1 MHSNYIY
8 KMCGIA
14 GIISPKKT
22 VIQPKSLK
30 TMSETLS
37 HRGPDGEG
45 FWINKENTAGLSHRR
60 LAIIDLTAAAAQPM
74 HYLNRYSIVYNGEIY
89 NYKELKTDLQKAGYH
104 FTTQSDT
111 EVILASYD
119 FYKDACV
126 KYFDGMFSF
135 AIWDEKLNELFCA
148 RDIFGEKPFYYFL
161 DNDVFAFASEMKA
174 LWAAGVTKCAD
185 EKMMVN
191 YLALGQVQHAGNKS
205 QTFFKHIFSLP
216 PAHTGVLSLST
227 MHFTLFRYR
236 DINKQ
241 NCIEISEKEAV
252 EKFEFLLENSVKL
265 RLRSD
270 VAVGSSLSG
279 GIDSSTIAFY
289 IKKNSE
295 AKRNFKT
302 FSAVF
307 PGFNKDE
314 SIFIY
319 ELCNKFKLNNY
330 TVTPNAEG
338 LLKDF
343 EKLCYHQE
351 EPFPS
356 SSIYAQYKVYELA
369 AANNIKVL
377 LDGQGADETLS
388 GYTKYLHWYL
398 QEIAAK
404 GKHKEVKKQRIL
416 LQKANI
422 PLQWNF
428 KNILAAYLPSHA
440 ALALE
445 KREYNKIVQSQF
457 IHSQQLQKIKGKEWQ
472 GIYKPV
478 VTKLNDILYNDTMQ
492 HGLEELLRFADRN
505 SMAHGTEVRLPFLNF
520 ELASF
525 IFSLPSSF
533 KIRDGF
539 TKYILRKTMSGKIP
553 DSILWNTNKIGFET
567 PQKIW
572 MENKQVQEMILF
584 SKEKLVKDNILN
596 ASVLKN
602 EIEPKHAHE
611 ADNIDWRFLNLAKI
625 L

>member
-1 MHSNYIY
+1 
-8 KMCGIA
+8 MCGIA
-14 GIISPKKT
+14 GIISTQKE
-22 VIQPKSLK
+22 IIHNRSLK
-30 TMSETLS
+30 TMSDSLS

-45 FWINKENTAGLSHRR
+45 LWINKENTAGLSHRR
-60 LAIIDLTAAAAQPM
+60 LAIIDLSAAAAQPM

-89 NYKELKTDLQKAGYH
+89 NYKELKSDLQKAGYH

-135 AIWDEKLNELFCA
+135 AIWDDQLKNLFCA

-161 DNDVFAFASEMKA
+161 YNNVFAFASEMKS
-174 LWAAGVTKCAD
+174 LWAVGVEKSAD

-191 YLALGQVQHAGNKS
+191 YLALGQVQNAADKS
-205 QTFFKHIFSLP
+205 QTFYKHIFALP

-227 MHFTLFRYR
+227 MHFTLSRYR
-236 DINKQ
+236 DIDKQ
-241 NCIEISEKEAV
+241 NCIEISEGEAV
-252 EKFEFLLENSVKL
+252 KKLENLLQNSVAR

-279 GIDSSTIAFY
+279 GLDSSTIAYF
-289 IKKNSE
+289 IQQKVHKKSD
-295 AKRNFKT
+295 FKT

-314 SIFIY
+314 SVFIN
-319 ELCNKFKLNNY
+319 ELCNNFTLTNL

-351 EPFPS
+351 EPFQS

-369 AANNIKVL
+369 AANNIKVV

-398 QEIAAK
+398 QELSAK
-404 GKHKEVKKQRIL
+404 GKYIEVKKQKDL
-416 LQKANI
+416 LQKAGI
-422 PLQWNF
+422 PFKWDF
-428 KNILAAYLPSHA
+428 KNILAAYLPSHT

-445 KREYNKIVQSQF
+445 KREYNKIINSKV
-457 IHSQQLQKIKGKEWQ
+457 IHSRLLQKIKGREWQ
-472 GIYKPV
+472 GIYKPM
-478 VTKLNDILYNDTMQ
+478 VTKLNDILYSNTMQ
-492 HGLEELLRFADRN
+492 HGLEELLRYADRN

-520 ELASF
+520 ELVNF
-525 IFSLPSSF
+525 IFSLPSSY
-533 KIRDGF
+533 KIKDGF
-539 TKYILRKTMSGKIP
+539 TKYILRKTMMDKIP
-553 DSILWNTNKIGFET
+553 DKILWNTNKIGFET
-567 PQKIW
+567 PQKSW
-572 MENKQVQEMILF
+572 MENSQIQEMIF
-584 SKEKLVKDNILN
+584 SSKEQLVKDNILN

-602 EIEPKHAHE
+602 SIEPKHAHE
-611 ADNIDWRFLNLAKI
+611 AENMDWRFLNLAKI

>member
-1 MHSNYIY
+1 
-8 KMCGIA
+8 MCGIA

-22 VIQPKSLK
+22 IIQQRSLK
-30 TMSETLS
+30 TMSDTLS

-45 FWINKENTAGLSHRR
+45 FWINKENTVGLSHRR
-60 LAIIDLTAAAAQPM
+60 LAIIDLSDAAAQPM

-104 FTTQSDT
+104 FITRSDT

-119 FYKDACV
+119 FYKDDCV

-161 DNDVFAFASEMKA
+161 DNGVFAFASEMKA
-174 LWAAGVTKCAD
+174 LWAVGVTKKAD

-205 QTFFKHIFSLP
+205 QTFYKHIFSLP
-216 PAHTGVLSLST
+216 SAHTGLLSLST
-227 MHFTLFRYR
+227 MHFTLSRYR

-241 NCIEISEKEAV
+241 NSIEISEEEAV
-252 EKFEFLLENSVKL
+252 KKLEFLLQNSVAR

-270 VAVGSSLSG
+270 VAIGSSLSG
-279 GIDSSTIAFY
+279 GLDSSTIAYF
-289 IKKNSE
+289 IQQKADTKKN
-295 AKRNFKT
+295 RFKT

-314 SIFIY
+314 SIFID
-319 ELCNKFKLNNY
+319 ELCNTYNLSNF
-330 TVTPNAEG
+330 TATPNAEG

-416 LQKANI
+416 LQKAKI

-428 KNILAAYLPSHA
+428 KNILAAYLPSHT

-445 KREYNKIVQSQF
+445 KREYNKIIDSTF
-457 IHSQQLQKIKGKEWQ
+457 IHNQLLKKIKGKEWN
-472 GIYKPV
+472 GIHKPI
-478 VTKLNDILYNDTMQ
+478 VTKLNDILYNNTMQ

-520 ELASF
+520 ELVSF

-533 KIRDGF
+533 KIKDGF
-539 TKYILRKTMSGKIP
+539 TKYILRKTMTGKIP
-553 DSILWNTNKIGFET
+553 DNILWNTNKIGFET
-567 PQKIW
+567 PQKCW
-572 MENKQVQEMILF
+572 MENKQVQEMIF
-584 SKEKLVKDNILN
+584 SSKEKLVKDNILN

-611 ADNIDWRFLNLAKI
+611 AENIDWRFLNLAKI

>member
-1 MHSNYIY
+1 
-8 KMCGIA
+8 MCGIA
-14 GIISPKKT
+14 GIISTQKE
-22 VIQPKSLK
+22 IIHNRSLK
-30 TMSETLS
+30 TMSDSLS

-45 FWINKENTAGLSHRR
+45 LWINKENTAGLSHRR
-60 LAIIDLTAAAAQPM
+60 LAIIDLSAAAAQPM

-89 NYKELKTDLQKAGYH
+89 NYKELKSDLQKAGYY

-135 AIWDEKLNELFCA
+135 AIWDDQLKNLFCA
-148 RDIFGEKPFYYFL
+148 RDVFGEKPFYYFL
-161 DNDVFAFASEMKA
+161 DNNVFSFASEMKS
-174 LWAAGVTKCAD
+174 LWAVGIEKSAD

-191 YLALGQVQHAGNKS
+191 YLALGQVQNAADKS
-205 QTFFKHIFSLP
+205 QTFYKHIFSLP

-227 MHFTLFRYR
+227 MHFTLSRYR
-236 DINKQ
+236 DIDKQ
-241 NCIEISEKEAV
+241 NCIEISEGEAV
-252 EKFEFLLENSVKL
+252 EKLENLLQNSVAR

-270 VAVGSSLSG
+270 VPVGSSLSG
-279 GIDSSTIAFY
+279 GLDSSTIAYF
-289 IKKNSE
+289 IQQKVHKKSD
-295 AKRNFKT
+295 FKT

-314 SIFIY
+314 SVFIN
-319 ELCNKFKLNNY
+319 ELCNNFTLTNF

-351 EPFPS
+351 EPFQS

-369 AANNIKVL
+369 AANNIKVV

-398 QEIAAK
+398 QELSAK
-404 GKHKEVKKQRIL
+404 GKYIEVKKQKDL
-416 LQKANI
+416 LQKAGI
-422 PLQWNF
+422 PFKWDF
-428 KNILAAYLPSHA
+428 KNILAAYLPSHT

-445 KREYNKIVQSQF
+445 KREYNKIINSKV
-457 IHSQQLQKIKGKEWQ
+457 IHSRLLQKIKGREWQ
-472 GIYKPV
+472 GIYKPT
-478 VTKLNDILYNDTMQ
+478 VTKLNDILYSNTMQ
-492 HGLEELLRFADRN
+492 HGLEELLRYADRN

-520 ELASF
+520 ELVNF
-525 IFSLPSSF
+525 IFSLPSSY
-533 KIRDGF
+533 KIKDGF
-539 TKYILRKTMSGKIP
+539 TKYILRKTMMDKIP
-553 DSILWNTNKIGFET
+553 DKILWNTNKIGFET
-567 PQKIW
+567 PQKSW
-572 MENKQVQEMILF
+572 MENSQIQEMIF
-584 SKEKLVKDNILN
+584 SSKEQLVKDNILN

-602 EIEPKHAHE
+602 SIEPKHAHE
-611 ADNIDWRFLNLAKI
+611 AENMDWRFLNLAKI

>member
-1 MHSNYIY
+1 
-8 KMCGIA
+8 MCGIA
-14 GIISPKKT
+14 GIISTQKE
-22 VIQPKSLK
+22 IIHNRSLK
-30 TMSETLS
+30 TMSDSLS

-45 FWINKENTAGLSHRR
+45 LWINKENTAGLSHRR
-60 LAIIDLTAAAAQPM
+60 LAIIDLSAAAAQPM

-89 NYKELKTDLQKAGYH
+89 NYKELKSDLQKAGYH

-135 AIWDEKLNELFCA
+135 AIWDDQLKNLFCA
-148 RDIFGEKPFYYFL
+148 RDVFGEKPFYYFL
-161 DNDVFAFASEMKA
+161 DNNVFSFASEMKS
-174 LWAAGVTKCAD
+174 LWAVGIEKSAD

-191 YLALGQVQHAGNKS
+191 YLALGQVQNAADKS
-205 QTFFKHIFSLP
+205 QTFYKHIFSLP

-227 MHFTLFRYR
+227 MHFTLSRYR
-236 DINKQ
+236 DIDKQ
-241 NCIEISEKEAV
+241 NCIEISEGEAV
-252 EKFEFLLENSVKL
+252 EKLENLLQNSVAR

-279 GIDSSTIAFY
+279 GLDSSTIAYF
-289 IKKNSE
+289 IQQKVHKKSD
-295 AKRNFKT
+295 FKT

-314 SIFIY
+314 SVFIN
-319 ELCNKFKLNNY
+319 ELCNKFTLTNF

-351 EPFPS
+351 EPFQS

-398 QEIAAK
+398 QELSAK
-404 GKHKEVKKQRIL
+404 GKYIEVKKQKDL
-416 LQKANI
+416 LQKAGI
-422 PLQWNF
+422 PFKWDF
-428 KNILAAYLPSHA
+428 KNILAAYLPSHT

-445 KREYNKIVQSQF
+445 KREYNKI
-457 IHSQQLQKIKGKEWQ
+457 IHSKVIHSRLLQKIKGREWQ

-478 VTKLNDILYNDTMQ
+478 VTKLNDVLYSNTMQ
-492 HGLEELLRFADRN
+492 HGLEELLRYADRN

-520 ELASF
+520 ELVNF
-525 IFSLPSSF
+525 IFSLPSSY
-533 KIRDGF
+533 KIKDGF
-539 TKYILRKTMSGKIP
+539 TKYILRKTMMDKIP
-553 DSILWNTNKIGFET
+553 DKILWNTNKIGFET
-567 PQKIW
+567 PQKSW
-572 MENKQVQEMILF
+572 MENSQIQEMIF
-584 SKEKLVKDNILN
+584 SSKEQLVKDNILN

-602 EIEPKHAHE
+602 SIEPKHAHE
-611 ADNIDWRFLNLAKI
+611 AENMDWRFLNLAKI

>member
-1 MHSNYIY
+1 
-8 KMCGIA
+8 MCGIA
-14 GIISPKKT
+14 GIISPQKT
-22 VIQPKSLK
+22 IIQPTSLK
-30 TMSETLS
+30 TMSDSLS

-45 FWINKENTAGLSHRR
+45 SWINKENTAGLSHRR
-60 LAIIDLTAAAAQPM
+60 LAIIDLSDAAAQPM
-74 HYLNRYSIVYNGEIY
+74 HYLSRYSIVYNGEIY
-89 NYKELKTDLQKAGYH
+89 NYKELKADLQKAGYH

-111 EVILASYD
+111 EVILASFD
-119 FYKDACV
+119 FYKEDCV

-161 DNDVFAFASEMKA
+161 NNGVFAFASEMKA
-174 LWAAGVTKCAD
+174 LWAAGVSKSAD

-191 YLALGQVQHAGNKS
+191 YLALGQVQNAANKS
-205 QTFFKHIFSLP
+205 QTFYKDIFSLP
-216 PAHTGVLSLST
+216 PAHTGLLSLST
-227 MHFTLFRYR
+227 MGFTISRYK
-236 DINKQ
+236 DVNKE
-241 NCIEISEKEAV
+241 NTIKISEKEAI
-252 EKFEFLLENSVKL
+252 EKLEFLLENSVKR

-270 VAVGSSLSG
+270 VAIGSSLSG
-279 GIDSSTIAFY
+279 GIDSSTIAYF
-289 IKKNSE
+289 IKQNVSTNKTL
-295 AKRNFKT
+295 KT

-307 PGFNKDE
+307 PGFDKDE
-314 SIFIY
+314 SIFIN
-319 ELCNKFKLNNY
+319 ELCNNFKLDNY
-330 TVTPNAEG
+330 SVTPNSEE

-343 EKLCYHQE
+343 DNLCYHQE

-377 LDGQGADETLS
+377 LDGQGADETLG

-398 QEIAAK
+398 QELCAK
-404 GKHKEVKKQRIL
+404 GRHFDAKKQRLL

-428 KNILAAYLPSHA
+428 KNILAAYLPSHT

-445 KREYNKIVQSQF
+445 KREFNKIVNSQF
-457 IHSQQLQKIKGKEWQ
+457 INSQLLKKIKGKEWQ

-478 VTKLNDILYNDTMQ
+478 VTKLNDILYNNTMQ

-520 ELASF
+520 ELVDF

-533 KIRDGF
+533 KIKDGF
-539 TKYILRKTMSGKIP
+539 TKYILRKTMAGKIP
-553 DSILWNTNKIGFET
+553 ENILWNTRKVGFET
-567 PQKIW
+567 PQKSW
-572 MENKQVQEMILF
+572 MENKQVQEMIF
-584 SKEKLVKDNILN
+584 SCKEKLVKDNILN
-596 ASVLKN
+596 TSVLKTN
-602 EIEPKHAHE
+602 IAPKHAHE
-611 ADNIDWRFLNLAKI
+611 AENIDWRFLNLAKI

>member
-1 MHSNYIY
+1 
-8 KMCGIA
+8 MCGIA
-14 GIISPKKT
+14 GIISTQKE
-22 VIQPKSLK
+22 IIHNKSLK
-30 TMSETLS
+30 TMSDSLS

-45 FWINKENTAGLSHRR
+45 LWINNENTAGLSHRR
-60 LAIIDLTAAAAQPM
+60 LAIIDLSAAAAQPM

-89 NYKELKTDLQKAGYH
+89 NYKELKSDLQKAGYY

-135 AIWDEKLNELFCA
+135 AIWDDQLKNLFCA
-148 RDIFGEKPFYYFL
+148 RDVFGEKPFYYFL
-161 DNDVFAFASEMKA
+161 DNNVFSFASEMKS
-174 LWAAGVTKCAD
+174 LWAVGIEKSAD

-191 YLALGQVQHAGNKS
+191 YLALGQVQNAADKS
-205 QTFFKHIFSLP
+205 QTFYKHIFSLP

-227 MHFTLFRYR
+227 MHFTLSRYR
-236 DINKQ
+236 DIDKQ
-241 NCIEISEKEAV
+241 NCIEISEGEAV
-252 EKFEFLLENSVKL
+252 EKLENLLQNSVAR

-279 GIDSSTIAFY
+279 GLDSSTIAYF
-289 IKKNSE
+289 IQQKVHKKND
-295 AKRNFKT
+295 FKT

-314 SIFIY
+314 SVFIN
-319 ELCNKFKLNNY
+319 ELCNNFTLTNL

-351 EPFPS
+351 EPFQS

-398 QEIAAK
+398 QELSAK
-404 GKHKEVKKQRIL
+404 GKYIEVKKQKDL
-416 LQKANI
+416 LQKAGI
-422 PLQWNF
+422 PFKWDF
-428 KNILAAYLPSHA
+428 KNILAAYLPSHT

-445 KREYNKIVQSQF
+445 KREYNKIINSKV
-457 IHSQQLQKIKGKEWQ
+457 IHSRLLQKIKGREWQ
-472 GIYKPV
+472 GIYKPM
-478 VTKLNDILYNDTMQ
+478 VTKLNDILYSNTMQ
-492 HGLEELLRFADRN
+492 HGLEELLRYADRN

-520 ELASF
+520 ELVNF
-525 IFSLPSSF
+525 IFSLPSSY
-533 KIRDGF
+533 KIKDGF
-539 TKYILRKTMSGKIP
+539 TKYILRKTMMDKIP
-553 DSILWNTNKIGFET
+553 DKILWNTNKIGFET
-567 PQKIW
+567 PQKSW
-572 MENKQVQEMILF
+572 MENSQIQEMIF
-584 SKEKLVKDNILN
+584 SSKEQLVKDNILN

-602 EIEPKHAHE
+602 SIEPKHAHE
-611 ADNIDWRFLNLAKI
+611 AENMDWRFLNLAKI

>member
-1 MHSNYIY
+1 
-8 KMCGIA
+8 MCGIA
-14 GIISPKKT
+14 GIISTQKE
-22 VIQPKSLK
+22 IIHNRSLK
-30 TMSETLS
+30 TMSDSLS

-60 LAIIDLTAAAAQPM
+60 LAIIDLSAAAAQPM

-89 NYKELKTDLQKAGYH
+89 NYKELKYDLQKAGYH

-135 AIWDEKLNELFCA
+135 AIWDDQLKNLFCA

-161 DNDVFAFASEMKA
+161 YNNVFAFASEMKS
-174 LWAAGVTKCAD
+174 LWAVGVEKSAD

-191 YLALGQVQHAGNKS
+191 YLALGQVQNAADKS
-205 QTFFKHIFSLP
+205 QTFYKHIFSLP

-227 MHFTLFRYR
+227 MHFTLSRYR
-236 DINKQ
+236 DIDKQ
-241 NCIEISEKEAV
+241 NCIEISEGEAI
-252 EKFEFLLENSVKL
+252 EKLENLLQNSVAR

-270 VAVGSSLSG
+270 VTVGSSLSG
-279 GIDSSTIAFY
+279 GLDSSTIAYF
-289 IKKNSE
+289 IQQKVDKKS
-295 AKRNFKT
+295 NFKT

-314 SIFIY
+314 SVFIN
-319 ELCNKFKLNNY
+319 ELCNNFTLTNL

-351 EPFPS
+351 EPFQS

-369 AANNIKVL
+369 AANNIKVV

-398 QEIAAK
+398 QELSAK
-404 GKHKEVKKQRIL
+404 GKYIEVKKQKDL
-416 LQKANI
+416 LQKAGI
-422 PLQWNF
+422 PFKWDF
-428 KNILAAYLPSHA
+428 KNILAAYLPSHT

-445 KREYNKIVQSQF
+445 KREYNKIINSKV
-457 IHSQQLQKIKGKEWQ
+457 IHSRLLQKIKGKEWQ

-478 VTKLNDILYNDTMQ
+478 VTKLNDILYSNTMQ
-492 HGLEELLRFADRN
+492 HGLEELLRYADRN

-520 ELASF
+520 ELVNF
-525 IFSLPSSF
+525 IFSLPSSY
-533 KIRDGF
+533 KIKDGF
-539 TKYILRKTMSGKIP
+539 TKYILRKTMMDKIP
-553 DSILWNTNKIGFET
+553 DKILWNTNKIGFET
-567 PQKIW
+567 PQKSW
-572 MENKQVQEMILF
+572 MENSQIQEMIF
-584 SKEKLVKDNILN
+584 SSKEQLVKDNILN

-602 EIEPKHAHE
+602 SIEPKHAHE
-611 ADNIDWRFLNLAKI
+611 AENMDWRFLNLAKI

>member
-1 MHSNYIY
+1 
-8 KMCGIA
+8 MCGIA
-14 GIISPKKT
+14 GIISTQKE
-22 VIQPKSLK
+22 IIHNRSLK
-30 TMSETLS
+30 TMSDSLS

-45 FWINKENTAGLSHRR
+45 LWINKENTAGLSHRR
-60 LAIIDLTAAAAQPM
+60 LAIIDLSAAAAQPM
-74 HYLNRYSIVYNGEIY
+74 HYLDRYSIVYNGEIY
-89 NYKELKTDLQKAGYH
+89 NYKELKSDLQKAGYH

-135 AIWDEKLNELFCA
+135 AIWDDQLKNLFCA
-148 RDIFGEKPFYYFL
+148 RDVFGEKPFYYFL
-161 DNDVFAFASEMKA
+161 DNNVFSFASEMKS
-174 LWAAGVTKCAD
+174 LWAVGIEKSAD

-191 YLALGQVQHAGNKS
+191 YLALGQVQNAADKS
-205 QTFFKHIFSLP
+205 QTFYKHIFSLP

-227 MHFTLFRYR
+227 MHFTLSRYR
-236 DINKQ
+236 DIDKQ
-241 NCIEISEKEAV
+241 NCIEISEGEAV
-252 EKFEFLLENSVKL
+252 EKLENLLQNSVAR

-279 GIDSSTIAFY
+279 GLDSSTIAYF
-289 IKKNSE
+289 IQQKVDKKSD
-295 AKRNFKT
+295 FKT

-314 SIFIY
+314 SVFIN
-319 ELCNKFKLNNY
+319 ELCNNFTLTNL

-351 EPFPS
+351 EPFQS

-398 QEIAAK
+398 QELSAK
-404 GKHKEVKKQRIL
+404 GKYIEVKKQKDL
-416 LQKANI
+416 LQKAGI
-422 PLQWNF
+422 PFKWDF
-428 KNILAAYLPSHA
+428 KNILAAYLPSHT

-445 KREYNKIVQSQF
+445 KREYNKIIHSKV
-457 IHSQQLQKIKGKEWQ
+457 IHSQLLQKIKGKEWQ

-478 VTKLNDILYNDTMQ
+478 VTKLNDILYNNTMQ
-492 HGLEELLRFADRN
+492 HGLEELLRYADRN

-520 ELASF
+520 ELVNF
-525 IFSLPSSF
+525 IFSLPSSY
-533 KIRDGF
+533 KIKDGF
-539 TKYILRKTMSGKIP
+539 TKYILRKTMMDKIP
-553 DSILWNTNKIGFET
+553 DKILWNTNKIGFET
-567 PQKIW
+567 PQKSW
-572 MENKQVQEMILF
+572 MENSQIQEMIF
-584 SKEKLVKDNILN
+584 SSKEQLVKDNILN

-602 EIEPKHAHE
+602 SIEPKHAHE
-611 ADNIDWRFLNLAKI
+611 AENMDWRFLNLAKV

>member
-1 MHSNYIY
+1 
-8 KMCGIA
+8 MCGIA
-14 GIISPKKT
+14 GIISPKKKF
-22 VIQPKSLK
+22 VQPSSLK
-30 TMSETLS
+30 TMSDTLS

-45 FWINKENTAGLSHRR
+45 FWINEENTAGLSHRR
-60 LAIIDLTAAAAQPM
+60 LAIIDLTDAAAQPM

-89 NYKELKTDLQKAGYH
+89 NYKELKSDLQKAGYN

-111 EVILASYD
+111 EVILASFD
-119 FYKDACV
+119 FYKENCV

-174 LWAAGVTKCAD
+174 LWAVGVTKSAD

-205 QTFFKHIFSLP
+205 QTFYKHIFSLP

-227 MHFTLFRYR
+227 MHFSLSRYR

-241 NCIEISEKEAV
+241 NCIAISEKQAV
-252 EKFEFLLENSVKL
+252 EKLDQLIQNSVTR

-270 VAVGSSLSG
+270 VAIGSSLSG
-279 GIDSSTIAFY
+279 GLDSSTIAYF
-289 IKKNSE
+289 IQQKAAAKKSD
-295 AKRNFKT
+295 FKT

-307 PGFNKDE
+307 PGFDKDE
-314 SIFIY
+314 SSFIN
-319 ELCNKFKLNNY
+319 ELCNKFELNNF

-338 LLKDF
+338 FLKDF

-369 AANNIKVL
+369 AANDIKVL
-377 LDGQGADETLS
+377 LDGQGADEILG
-388 GYTKYLHWYL
+388 GYSKYLHWYL

-404 GKHKEVKKQRIL
+404 GNYSEVKKQRIL
-416 LQKANI
+416 LQKANN
-422 PLQWNF
+422 PLRWNF
-428 KNILAAYLPSHA
+428 KNILAAYLPSHT

-445 KREYNKIVQSQF
+445 KREYKKIVESAF
-457 IHSQQLQKIKGKEWQ
+457 IHNKLLIKIKGKEWQ

-478 VTKLNDILYNDTMQ
+478 VTKLNDILYHNTMQ

-505 SMAHGTEVRLPFLNF
+505 SMAHGTEVRLPFLNY
-520 ELASF
+520 ELVNF

-533 KIRDGF
+533 KIKDGF
-539 TKYILRKTMSGKIP
+539 TKYILRKTMTGKIP
-553 DSILWNTNKIGFET
+553 DNILWNTNKIGFET
-567 PQKIW
+567 PQKSW
-572 MENKQVQEMILF
+572 MENKQVQEMIFF
-584 SKEKLVKDNILN
+584 SKEKLVKDDILN

-602 EIEPKHAHE
+602 KIEPKHAHE
-611 ADNIDWRFLNLAKI
+611 AENLDWRLLNLAHI
-625 L
+625 I

>member
-1 MHSNYIY
+1 
-8 KMCGIA
+8 MCGIA
-14 GIISPKKT
+14 GIISTQKEF
-22 VIQPKSLK
+22 IHNRSLK
-30 TMSETLS
+30 TMSDSLS

-45 FWINKENTAGLSHRR
+45 LWINNENTAGLSHRR
-60 LAIIDLTAAAAQPM
+60 LAIIDLSAAAAQPM

-89 NYKELKTDLQKAGYH
+89 NYKELKSDLQKAGYH

-135 AIWDEKLNELFCA
+135 AIWDDQLKNLFCA

-161 DNDVFAFASEMKA
+161 YNNVFAFASEMKS
-174 LWAAGVTKCAD
+174 LWAVGVEKSAD

-191 YLALGQVQHAGNKS
+191 YLALGQVQNAADKS
-205 QTFFKHIFSLP
+205 QTFYKHIFALP

-227 MHFTLFRYR
+227 MHFTLSRYR
-236 DINKQ
+236 DIDKQ
-241 NCIEISEKEAV
+241 NCIEISEGEAV
-252 EKFEFLLENSVKL
+252 KKLENLLQNSVAR

-279 GIDSSTIAFY
+279 GLDSSTIAYF
-289 IKKNSE
+289 IQQKVHKKSD
-295 AKRNFKT
+295 FKT

-314 SIFIY
+314 SVFIN
-319 ELCNKFKLNNY
+319 ELCNNFTLTNL

-351 EPFPS
+351 EPFQS

-369 AANNIKVL
+369 AANNIKVV

-398 QEIAAK
+398 QELSAK
-404 GKHKEVKKQRIL
+404 GKYIEVKKQKDL
-416 LQKANI
+416 LQKAGI
-422 PLQWNF
+422 PFKWDF
-428 KNILAAYLPSHA
+428 KNILAAYLPSHT

-445 KREYNKIVQSQF
+445 KREYNKIINSKV
-457 IHSQQLQKIKGKEWQ
+457 IHSRLLQKIKGREWQ

-478 VTKLNDILYNDTMQ
+478 VTKLNDVLYNNTMK
-492 HGLEELLRFADRN
+492 HGLEELLRYADRN

-520 ELASF
+520 ELVNF
-525 IFSLPSSF
+525 IFSLPSSY
-533 KIRDGF
+533 KIKDGF
-539 TKYILRKTMSGKIP
+539 TKYILRKTMMDKIP
-553 DSILWNTNKIGFET
+553 DKILWNTNKIGFET
-567 PQKIW
+567 PQKSW
-572 MENKQVQEMILF
+572 MENSQIQEMIF
-584 SKEKLVKDNILN
+584 SSKEQLVKDNILN

-602 EIEPKHAHE
+602 SIEPKHAHE
-611 ADNIDWRFLNLAKI
+611 AENMDWRFLNLAKI